1 MGRKSFT
8 GGYLVVDQGE
18 DTCLLMLNLI
28 KKQRSQMYL
37 NIPLS
42 DGVYIGVCFQNNDVS
57 LNIIRQLVKQEI
69 FLAEP

>member
-42 DGVYIGVCFQNNDVS
+42 DGVYIGVYFQNNVVS